1 MDKENL
7 KKEVEKAL
15 TLIRPYLIKDG
26 GDVDLVS
33 IIQNTVSIRFLG
45 ACTNCSVNKM
55 TLINGVEATIKQQ
68 VPQINKVVLVD

>member
-1 MDKENL
+1 MKKENL

-15 TLIRPYLIKDG
+15 TVIRPYLIKDG

-33 IIQNTVSIRFLG
+33 IIQDTVSIRFLG
-45 ACTNCSVNKM
+45 ACTDCSINKM

-68 VPQINKVVLVD
+68 VPQIKKVVLVD